1 MGQRHDSEEV
11 PYAKFRRQRKKKKNH
26 NLLFEAEDIYAH
38 LKKGTATKLIRPSPS
53 YLQDLPNILLQITA
67 RLKSVCN
74 AGIRYEGKKKTRQ
87 DSLGIFF
94 FAHNMPRL
102 NFLFHICA
110 ETKSTCDPEVQKQWL
125 RQLIVGSTS
134 KIIESSMMPSGWS

>member
-1 MGQRHDSEEV
+1 MTRK
-11 PYAKFRRQRKKKKNH
+11 KFRMPSLDDKEKKKKNH

-38 LKKGTATKLIRPSPS
+38 LKGTATKLIRPSPS
-53 YLQDLPNILLQITA
+53 YLQDLPNILFQITA

-74 AGIRYEGKKKTRQ
+74 AGIRYEGKKKPAKT
-87 DSLGIFF
+87 L
-94 FAHNMPRL
+94 L
-102 NFLFHICA
+102 EKNFCPQHASAKFSFHICA

-134 KIIESSMMPSGWS
+134 KIVELSMMPSGWS

>member
-1 MGQRHDSEEV
+1 MTRK
-11 PYAKFRRQRKKKKNH
+11 KFRMPSLDDKEKKKKNH

-38 LKKGTATKLIRPSPS
+38 LKGTATKLIRPSPS
-53 YLQDLPNILLQITA
+53 YLQDLPNILFQITA

-74 AGIRYEGKKKTRQ
+74 AGIRYEGKKNPPRL
-87 DSLGIFF
+87 SWNFF
-94 FAHNMPRL
+94 FCPQHASAK
-102 NFLFHICA
+102 FSFHICA